1 MRRASWMCWQR
12 ADQQLRRFPFMSG
25 WTCSGMEV
33 PGDFPVRRPHRG
45 HRRDEL
51 ALCGRHVGRRLCGQM
66 NPIIDPNTR
75 SGVERFVHLPA
86 KKRRKT
92 FLKGSG
98 GREAATLRGKSRF

>member
-1 MRRASWMCWQR
+1 
-12 ADQQLRRFPFMSG
+12 
-25 WTCSGMEV
+25 MEV

-75 SGVERFVHLPA
+75 SLVKPPSGQTNFRSHVSQTPSVNTTNRVALNSRSVPVNRTE
-86 KKRRKT
+86 
-92 FLKGSG
+92 SG
-98 GREAATLRGKSRF
+98 GFRLMT